1 MIVEIIIC
9 LVIGY
14 VFGCFQTGYFYGR
27 LHGIDIHKYGSGN
40 VGTTNTMRVLGK
52 KAGYITY
59 FGDAIK
65 AILAILLVRFVVYP
79 DSPDNLL
86 LTMYT
91 GFGVVLGHNYP
102 FYLKFKGGKGIAVTS
117 AVMAAF
123 DVRFI
128 IPGFIGFFLTFFL
141 TRYVSVSSLVLAA
154 LFPIFVVIF
163 YPGQW
168 HLFFVSMAFCAMA
181 FWRHRANIVRLI
193 NGTENRFDKKKKHG
207 EEGSGE
213 E

>member
-1 MIVEIIIC
+1 MVVEIIVC

-27 LHGIDIHKYGSGN
+27 LHGIDIRKYGSGN
-40 VGTTNTMRVLGK
+40 VGTTNTLRTLGK

-59 FGDAIK
+59 LGDALK
-65 AILAILLVRFVVYP
+65 AIFAILLVRYVIYP
-79 DSPDNLL
+79 GSSDNLL

-117 AVMAAF
+117 GVMVAF
-123 DVRFI
+123 DIRFA
-128 IPGFIGFFLTFFL
+128 IPGAIGFFLAFFL
-141 TRYVSVSSLVLAA
+141 TRYVSVGSLVLAV
-154 LFPIFVVIF
+154 LFPICVLIF

-168 HLFFVSMAFCAMA
+168 HLFIVSLVFCAMA
-181 FWRHRANIVRLI
+181 FWRHRSNIVRLA
-193 NGTENRFDKKKKHG
+193 NGTENRFDKKKKKG
-207 EEGSGE
+207 
-213 E
+213 